1 MSSLHP
7 RTAGATVAS
16 CAQVADG
23 RIVGDTSATVHGVT
37 LDSRLVRPADLYA
50 ALPGSN
56 AHGGS
61 FAAAAAASGAAAILT
76 DAAGQALVTEAGVD
90 LPLVVVDDPR
100 AVLGAVSAHV
110 YATTE
115 LPLEIIGITGTN
127 GKTTTAYLLTSAL
140 EALGGRTGLIGTV
153 ETRIGTERVKSVRT
167 TPESCDLHR
176 LLAVMREREIDDCV
190 MEVSS
195 HALALHR
202 VDGVVYDLA
211 LFTNLSQD
219 HLDFHEGMED
229 YFAAKAALFTPQ
241 RARRGLVCVDD
252 DWGARLAAAAA
263 IDCLTV
269 GSHRTGDGAAPD
281 YAVERGAGHSEFVLH
296 GPDGLEL
303 ALRSALPGDF
313 NIMNTAMAAV
323 ALLMLGHAPGR
334 VADAV
339 LSDPHVPGRMER
351 VAVGHPDAPL
361 AVVDYAH
368 TPDAVAAALAAL
380 RGPERGPLIVVL
392 GAGGGRDVGK
402 RTAMGRAAAQ
412 ADVVIVTDD
421 NPRGEDPAQ
430 IRAAIV
436 AGARATGTA
445 AAVEEVGGR
454 RAAIERA
461 VEIACAAGSSAT
473 IAIVGKGHETGQE
486 INGVLHPFDDRVEL
500 AEALTRRLG
509 VSR

>member
-7 RTAGATVAS
+7 RTAGATVAT
-16 CAQVADG
+16 CAEVADG
-23 RIVGDTSATVHGVT
+23 RVLGDTSAIVHGVT
-37 LDSRLVRPADLYA
+37 LDSRVVRSDDLYA

-56 AHGGS
+56 AHGAS
-61 FAAAAAASGAAAILT
+61 FAASAAESGATAILT
-76 DAAGQALVTEAGVD
+76 DAAGRALVAEAGVA
-90 LPLVVVDDPR
+90 LPVIVVTDPR

-110 YATTE
+110 YRTTD
-115 LPLEIIGITGTN
+115 LRLEMVGITGTN

-140 EALGGRTGLIGTV
+140 EALGRRTGLIGTV

-219 HLDFHEGMED
+219 HLDFHPDMED
-229 YFAAKAALFTPQ
+229 YFAAKAALFTPE
-241 RARRGLVCVDD
+241 RARRGLVCIDD
-252 DWGARLAAAAA
+252 EWGARLADAAV

-269 GSHRTGDGAAPD
+269 GTHVAGGGQAPD
-281 YAVERGAGHSEFVLH
+281 FVVERGSGAGVFVLR
-296 GPDGLEL
+296 GPDEVEL
-303 ALRSALPGDF
+303 SLRSALPGAF
-313 NIMNTAMAAV
+313 NIMNTAMAAA
-323 ALLMLGHAPGR
+323 ALLMLGHAPDS
-334 VADAV
+334 VAAAV
-339 LSDPHVPGRMER
+339 LTDPHVPGRMER
-351 VAVGHPDAPL
+351 VVVDHPDAPL
-361 AVVDYAH
+361 ALVDYAH

-380 RGPERGPLIVVL
+380 RTPEGGPLIVVL

-402 RTAMGRAAAQ
+402 RTGMGRAAAS

-421 NPRGEDPAQ
+421 NPREEDPGA
-430 IRAAIV
+430 IRAAII
-436 AGARATGTA
+436 AGAREAGTA

-461 VEIACAAGSSAT
+461 VEIASLTGRSAT
-473 IAIVGKGHETGQE
+473 IALVGKGHESGQE
-486 INGVLHPFDDRVEL
+486 VNGVQHPFDDRVEL
-500 AEALTRRLG
+500 AEALNRRLG
-509 VSR
+509 VTR